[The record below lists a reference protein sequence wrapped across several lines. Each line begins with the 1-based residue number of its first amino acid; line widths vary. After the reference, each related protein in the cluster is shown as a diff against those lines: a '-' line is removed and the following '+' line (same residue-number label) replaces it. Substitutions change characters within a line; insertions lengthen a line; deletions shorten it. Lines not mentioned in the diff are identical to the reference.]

1 MTLVLLPDTIPLDPR
16 VPEGVR
22 TATYDVRARIP
33 ADLRDADALVV
44 WGNPA
49 DRLAEAAR
57 DLPEL
62 RWVQSLAAGPD
73 SVLAAGFDPAV
84 VVTSGRG
91 LHDGPV
97 AEHTLALLLALARR
111 LPDAVRAQQRR
122 EWSTEIGGLQPIP
135 GADGAGFRSLSGAR
149 VLIWGF
155 GSIAA
160 RLAPAL
166 TLLGAQVV
174 GIASTAGQRAGY
186 PVVTIDEA
194 RDLLPRTDVLIDILP
209 ATAAT
214 RRIVDDGI
222 LRRLP
227 AHAVFVNVGRGSTVD
242 EGALMHALQEGR
254 LAGAA
259 VDVTATEPLPPDSPL
274 WDLPNL
280 LITPH
285 AAGGRP
291 VGADTLLVD
300 NIGAFHTGEPLR
312 NTVVRPG

>member
-1 MTLVLLPDTIPLDPR
+1 MTLVLLPDTIALDPTL
-16 VPEGVR
+16 PDGVR
-22 TATYDVRARIP
+22 AARYDVREPIP
-33 ADLRDADALVV
+33 AELRDADALVV

-57 DLPEL
+57 DLTRL

-73 SVLAAGFDPAV
+73 AVLAAGFDPAV
-84 VVTSGRG
+84 VVSSGRG

-111 LPDAVRAQQRR
+111 LPEAIRAQQRR
-122 EWSTEIGGLQPIP
+122 DWSSEIGGLQPIP
-135 GADGAGFRSLSGAR
+135 GSAGSGFGSLSGAR

-174 GIASTAGQRAGY
+174 GIASTAGHRAGY
-186 PVVTIDEA
+186 PVVTREEA
-194 RDLLPRTDVLIDILP
+194 QELLPRTDVLIDILP
-209 ATAAT
+209 ATTAT
-214 RRIVDDGI
+214 RRIVDDTV

-242 EGALMHALQEGR
+242 EGALLHALREGR
-254 LAGAA
+254 LAAA
-259 VDVTATEPLPPDSPL
+259 ALDVTATEPLPSDSPL

-291 VGADTLLVD
+291 VGADTLLSD
-300 NIGAFHTGEPLR
+300 NIAAFHRGEPLR
-312 NTVVRPG
+312 NTVER

>member
-1 MTLVLLPDTIPLDPR
+1 MTLVLLPDTITLDPR
-16 VPEGVR
+16 LPDGVR
-22 TATYDVRARIP
+22 TAQYDVHQPIP
-33 ADLRDADALVV
+33 EQWRDAEVLVA
-44 WGNPA
+44 WGNPT

-57 DLPEL
+57 NLHGL

-73 SVLAAGFDPAV
+73 AVLAAGFDPQV
-84 VVTSGRG
+84 QVTSGRG

-97 AEHTLALLLALARR
+97 AEHTLALVLALARR
-111 LPDAVRAQQRR
+111 LPDAVRAGQRR
-122 EWSTEIGGLQPIP
+122 QWSTDLGGLQPIP
-135 GADGAGFRSLSGAR
+135 GSDGAGFTSLCGAR

-166 TLLGAQVV
+166 TLLGAQVA
-174 GIASTAGQRAGY
+174 GIASTAGERAGY
-186 PVVTIDEA
+186 PVVTAAEA
-194 RDLLPRTDVLIDILP
+194 MDLLPRTDVLIDILP

-214 RRIVDDGI
+214 RRIIDDGV

-242 EGALMHALQEGR
+242 EGALVHALQDGR

-259 VDVTATEPLPPDSPL
+259 LDVTAVEPLPADSPL

-280 LITPH
+280 LLTPH

-291 VGADTLLVD
+291 VGADTLLSD
-300 NIGAFHTGEPLR
+300 NIAAFHRGEPLR
-312 NTVVRPG
+312 NQVRR

>member
-16 VPEGVR
+16 LPEGVR
-22 TATYDVRARIP
+22 AARYDVHQPIP
-33 ADLRDADALVV
+33 AELRDADVLVA

-57 DLPEL
+57 DLTAL

-73 SVLAAGFDPAV
+73 AVLAAGFDPAV

-111 LPDAVRAQQRR
+111 LPEAVRAQQRR
-122 EWSTEIGGLQPIP
+122 EWSSEIGGLQPIP
-135 GADGAGFRSLSGAR
+135 GSDGAGFGSLSGAR

-174 GIASTAGQRAGY
+174 GIASTAGHRAGY
-186 PVVTIDEA
+186 PVVTLDEA
-194 RDLLPRTDVLIDILP
+194 LDLLPRTDVLIDILP

-214 RRIVDDGI
+214 RRVVDDGI

-227 AHAVFVNVGRGSTVD
+227 ARAVFVNVGRGSTVD
-242 EGALMHALQEGR
+242 EGALLRALQEGR
-254 LAGAA
+254 LAAAA

-291 VGADTLLVD
+291 VGADTLLSD
-300 NIGAFHTGEPLR
+300 NLAAFQRGEPLR
-312 NTVVRPG
+312 NTVTR